1 MSQDDLLPT
10 RRSLLSRLRNWDD
23 QESWQEFFD
32 TYWRL
37 IYSAG
42 IRAGLNEQDAEEV
55 VQDTVVAV
63 VRKMPDFK
71 YDPATCSFKTWLWLV
86 TRRTLATGEVY
97 GVLRSL
103 YVRPAARGAGV
114 GAQLAHYA
122 SRYFQERGVTRVV
135 ATVHSQNLPGLR
147 TLAKAG
153 FQPAH
158 TMLEW
163 RP

>member
-63 VRKMPDFK
+63 VRRMPDFK

-86 TRRTLATGEVY
+86 TRRRIADRFRR
-97 GVLRSL
+97 RS
-103 YVRPAARGAGV
+103 R
-114 GAQLAHYA
+114 Q
-122 SRYFQERGVTRVV
+122 V
-135 ATVHSQNLPGLR
+135 ATVDLPATNDTSTEPMNKIPDPASLEPDAKWDEEWERNLLR
-147 TLAKAG
+147 AA
-153 FQPAH
+153 
-158 TMLEW
+158 LE
-163 RP
+163 